1 MGEDLEENRQ
11 VKWSIPALQSRW
23 RVPQLGVGLEGSHVS
38 VLSWAQVAKHLG
50 PCRTQQLRGPE
61 KCSC

>member
-23 RVPQLGVGLEGSHVS
+23 RVPQLGVGLGGKPCERT
-38 VLSWAQVAKHLG
+38 LLG
-50 PCRTQQLRGPE
+50 PGSKTLRTL
-61 KCSC
+61 